1 MPRIVA
7 AAVCMLLWFAAGP
20 AAAEVGCAP
29 YCDFTHYYG
38 PYDFT
43 YVRPGLYLYPRCGP
57 SGSCLPYM
65 ISSGQR
71 YRGRVTVRSLARPPR
86 PRY

>member
-7 AAVCMLLWFAAGP
+7 AAVCMLLGLAAGP
-20 AAAEVGCAP
+20 AAADVDCAP

-43 YVRPGLYLYPRCGP
+43 YVRPGLYLYPYCGP
-57 SGSCLPYM
+57 SGSCSPYLVT
-65 ISSGQR
+65 SAAR
-71 YRGRVTVRSLARPPR
+71 YRGRVTVRSIARPVP